1 MINKRKKHEVT
12 PIGINA
18 ASEYVQSQLEA
29 KKKGRKM
36 GDKTSRS
43 LVLILAY
50 GADAITANA
59 AANDDYTKDQSAAH
73 QLKWRAIE
81 KVKAMVAA
89 GLESVNLSPVLS
101 AKKFSDIAA
110 DVKFMT
116 KCSDQ
121 ELAAVK
127 TVVCYGAP
135 VNEIESFCGVEIA
148 RFVQISITLANT
160 TG

>member
-1 MINKRKKHEVT
+1 MTSKRKKHEVT
-12 PIGINA
+12 PIGFNA
-18 ASEYVQSQLEA
+18 ANDYVQSQLEA
-29 KKKGRKM
+29 KKKGRRM

-50 GADAITANA
+50 GVDAVTANA

-81 KVKAMVAA
+81 KVKAMIKA
-89 GLESVNLSPVLS
+89 GLKPSKLVGTVS
-101 AKKFSDIAA
+101 ANKFSDIAS

-127 TVVCYGAP
+127 SVVCYGAP
-135 VNEIESFCGVEIA
+135 VDEIESFCDVSISGVVEVA
-148 RFVQISITLANT
+148 LKLAE
-160 TG
+160 

>member
-1 MINKRKKHEVT
+1 MTSKRKQHKVT
-12 PIGINA
+12 PIGLSA
-18 ASEYVQSQLEA
+18 ASEYVTSQLEA

-50 GADAITANA
+50 GVDAVTANA
-59 AANDDYTKDQSAAH
+59 AANDDYTRDQSAAH

-81 KVKAMVAA
+81 KVKAMIKA
-89 GLESVNLSPVLS
+89 GLEPVKLSCAIS
-101 AKKFSDIAA
+101 THKFSDIAS

-127 TVVCYGAP
+127 SVVCYGAP
-135 VNEIESFCGVEIA
+135 VNEIESFCGVSVSKIVEVAIKL
-148 RFVQISITLANT
+148 TE
-160 TG
+160 